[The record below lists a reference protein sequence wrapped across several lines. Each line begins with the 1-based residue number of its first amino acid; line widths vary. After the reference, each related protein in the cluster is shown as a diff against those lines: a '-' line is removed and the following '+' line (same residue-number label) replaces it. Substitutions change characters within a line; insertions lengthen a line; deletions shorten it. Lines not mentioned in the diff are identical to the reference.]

1 MATEGDE
8 ASGATAPRPF
18 SWAKPKEVRN
28 VLVATLATAGYVAA
42 GVVFGLLLKPAAEAF
57 ERFGRSSST

>member
-1 MATEGDE
+1 
-8 ASGATAPRPF
+8 
-18 SWAKPKEVRN
+18 VRN